1 MKKNFLT
8 VLVIFI
14 AITIS
19 LLLLGC
25 SKTVATVNN
34 IKIKQSE
41 VDAYINFLKK
51 QNPDILLPENKEDL
65 KALEAT
71 IIDSLIVTRL
81 LEKYADENNITISK
95 EEVEERFNQIVE
107 SYPSIDDFE
116 NELEQKGITREL
128 LKKELRD
135 QILREKIFIEVTKD
149 VSVGSEEI
157 RKYYDE
163 NKETLFKVPEK
174 IRVSHILVK
183 FSDENDTEENTSD
196 KVSREDALN
205 KIKYI
210 QEQLNN
216 GEDFE
221 NLAGKYSDDK
231 LSSENGGDIGYVS
244 KGQLIEELEK
254 VAFSLKVGE
263 VSDIVETPYGFHIL
277 KVTDSQQEYIKDFE
291 EVKDSIENYLENV
304 NKKEKWGNFIYNLME
319 EADIKYYIDKENS

>member
-1 MKKNFLT
+1 LKKNFLT

-107 SYPSIDDFE
+107 TYPSIDDFE

-149 VSVGSEEI
+149 VSVSSEEI

-163 NKETLFKVPEK
+163 NRETLFKVPEK

-183 FSDENDTEENTSD
+183 FSDESDKEEDTSD

-216 GEDFE
+216 GEEFE
-221 NLAGKYSDDK
+221 NLAEKYSDDK

-244 KGQLIEELEK
+244 KGQLIEELEE

-291 EVKDSIENYLENV
+291 EVKDSVESYLENI
-304 NKKEKWGNFIYNLME
+304 NKKEKWSNFIYNLME